1 MVTARLVAASF
12 GTASAAMKAKRK
24 EGLEAMIKFWEVKS
38 FCSLIDVDTKL
49 SDRLTAGLLN
59 LSMIWHE
66 LSYEFLGFQE
76 ILGALSL
83 LFSTTLLVLTIFVKR
98 LKQGAARVRQQA
110 GS

>member
-1 MVTARLVAASF
+1 M
-12 GTASAAMKAKRK
+12 GG
-24 EGLEAMIKFWEVKS
+24 EKFLQLDR
-38 FCSLIDVDTKL
+38 CQGDTKL

-83 LFSTTLLVLTIFVKR
+83 LLSTTLLVLTIFVKR
-98 LKQGAARVRQQA
+98 LKQGTVRAKTGRQA
-110 GS
+110 VKCCCTALQEVLYYQESDMWS